1 MDLKQY
7 EQLAKDYEEY
17 KAAGKIWG
25 VVRQERISKLKF
37 PRIDKNIIEAF
48 KALDDVTSTVSD
60 VLDSMGIAGAV
71 SASHCRPVLPGRK
84 IVGTAITLR
93 NIPERMT
100 VTEGYVHKRYNDIR
114 LATKDMYYLAEPGDV
129 LVVDGT
135 GSLDI
140 SHIGGQSCTV
150 AKACGMAGTVV
161 DGCIRDIDTIRK
173 LDYPI
178 WSKGVTPITG
188 KFRIEAIE
196 INGPV
201 RFHNVQVIP
210 GDLVIADD
218 TGIVFIPADK
228 VEEVLREVQR
238 ILALEA
244 KLTDMVDA
252 DAPLDE
258 IRTVYKQRYQ

>member
-161 DGCIRDIDTIRK
+161 DVSLIHI
-173 LDYPI
+173 
-178 WSKGVTPITG
+178 
-188 KFRIEAIE
+188 
-196 INGPV
+196 
-201 RFHNVQVIP
+201 
-210 GDLVIADD
+210 
-218 TGIVFIPADK
+218 
-228 VEEVLREVQR
+228 
-238 ILALEA
+238 
-244 KLTDMVDA
+244 
-252 DAPLDE
+252 
-258 IRTVYKQRYQ
+258 